1 MGNAKLNKRN
11 ATILLL
17 LVAVAAVGGLKY
29 FLESSRGGVG
39 KGVASRSKVKPSAP
53 IKIVEYMDF
62 QCPACA
68 KGAEYL
74 KSCFVKYPDKFYL
87 QMKQYPLGMHRH
99 AMQSARYAHCAA
111 QQGKFWPFHDAL
123 VERQKQ
129 WESLISADSVFR
141 QFAQEAMVDMKQLD
155 VCLQN
160 ERTNTEILEE
170 KEKGASLGVK
180 STPSYFV
187 NGKMVVGFKSLAV
200 ELGALS
206 GQGDGSELVC
216 SQ

>member
-1 MGNAKLNKRN
+1 MGKTKLSKRDT
-11 ATILLL
+11 TILLIVVTVTA
-17 LVAVAAVGGLKY
+17 LVGLKY
-29 FLESSRGGVG
+29 FIENSRGGVG
-39 KGVASRSKVKPSAP
+39 QGAASRSKGNPNAA

-68 KGAEYL
+68 KGATYL
-74 KSCFVKYPDKFYL
+74 RDCFNKFPDKFYL

-99 AMQSARYAHCAA
+99 SMQSARYAHCAA
-111 QQGKFWPFHDAL
+111 QQGKFWPFHDL
-123 VERQKQ
+123 LIERQQQ
-129 WESLISADSVFR
+129 WEGLISADSVFR
-141 QFAQEAMVDMKQLD
+141 RIAQEVQADMKQLD

-160 ERTNTEILEE
+160 ERTNTVILEE
-170 KEKGASLGVK
+170 KEKGTSLGVK
-180 STPSYFV
+180 STPTYFV

-200 ELGALS
+200 ELGSLS